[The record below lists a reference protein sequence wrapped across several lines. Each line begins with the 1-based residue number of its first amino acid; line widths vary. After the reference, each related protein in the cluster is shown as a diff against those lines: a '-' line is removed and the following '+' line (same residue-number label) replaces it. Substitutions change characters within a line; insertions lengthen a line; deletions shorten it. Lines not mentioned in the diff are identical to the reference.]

1 VDIQLRALRKLLA
14 DRNIEIELT
23 PAAKK
28 HIAREGFDPV
38 FGARPL
44 KRVIQ
49 QEVQNELAMRLLRGE
64 IRNGD
69 RMRVDWKNEELRFE
83 KTK

>member
-1 VDIQLRALRKLLA
+1 LLAERKL
-14 DRNIEIELT
+14 EIELT
-23 PAAKK
+23 AAAKK
-28 HIAREGFDPV
+28 QIAKEGFDPV

-49 QEVQNELAMRLLRGE
+49 QSVQNELAMRLLRGD

-69 RMRVDWKNEELRFE
+69 TVRVDWKKGEFVFE